1 MDAVWKKLQYLYYS
15 SYENRVWKVKIVN
28 AKHIGKQIKK
38 YREEKGIKQE
48 KFAESVDLSSNYM
61 SAIERGVKVPKLETF
76 VRIANALSV
85 SSDLLLSDVLD
96 SGYVVKSSILSE
108 GISKL
113 SPQEQQKILHVVET
127 MGKDAQK

>member
-1 MDAVWKKLQYLYYS
+1 M
-15 SYENRVWKVKIVN
+15 N

-38 YREEKGIKQE
+38 CREEKGIRQE
-48 KFAESVDLSSNYM
+48 KFAESVDLSPNYM
-61 SAIERGVKVPKLETF
+61 SAIERGIKVPKLETF

-96 SGYVVKSSILSE
+96 LGYVVKSSVLSE
-108 GISKL
+108 GISRL
-113 SPQEQQKILHVVET
+113 SPQEQQKILNVVET